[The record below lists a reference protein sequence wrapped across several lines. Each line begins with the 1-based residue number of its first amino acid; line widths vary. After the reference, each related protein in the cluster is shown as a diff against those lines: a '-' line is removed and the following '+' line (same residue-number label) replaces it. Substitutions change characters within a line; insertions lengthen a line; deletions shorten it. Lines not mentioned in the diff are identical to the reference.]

1 MDYIEEPYGCAVSIS
16 YPVHFA
22 DGSLWLSAEVPKCA
36 WLDAEGLHV
45 RGPRGAETVPWAD
58 ITDLRV
64 IGPVFSGRWWSAV
77 QLVLELVA
85 PINLRSRQTRIE
97 YETSRDGWHYL
108 ELPST
113 PRRRFSYRNLDAF
126 EAMVETLHDEGSL
139 RLLIDSTAL
148 PRLLAT
154 LPAHT
159 SWITPRTHSRVR
171 RAVLRL
177 LTAADA

>member
-1 MDYIEEPYGCAVSIS
+1 MSIS

-22 DGSLWLSAEVPKCA
+22 DGSLFLSAEGPRSA

-45 RGPRGAETVPWAD
+45 RGHSGAETVPWVD

-77 QLVLELVA
+77 QAILEVA
-85 PINLRSRQTRIE
+85 PVNLRSRQTRIE

-126 EAMVETLHDEGSL
+126 EAMVETLQEQDAL
-139 RLLIDSTAL
+139 RLLSDSSVM

-154 LPAHT
+154 LPRNT

-177 LTAADA
+177 LAAADA

>member
-1 MDYIEEPYGCAVSIS
+1 M
-16 YPVHFA
+16 
-22 DGSLWLSAEVPKCA
+22 
-36 WLDAEGLHV
+36 DAEGLHV
-45 RGPRGAETVPWAD
+45 RGHRGAETVPWVN

-64 IGPVFSGRWWSAV
+64 IGPVCSGRWWSPV
-77 QLVLELVA
+77 QAILEMVA
-85 PINLRSRQTRIE
+85 PVNLRSRQTRIE

-126 EAMVETLHDEGSL
+126 EAMVETLQEQGAL
-139 RLLIDSTAL
+139 RLLIDSTAM

-154 LPAHT
+154 LPEHT
-159 SWITPRTHSRVR
+159 SWITPRTHARVR

-177 LTAADA
+177 LSAADA

>member
-1 MDYIEEPYGCAVSIS
+1 MSIS

-22 DGSLWLSAEVPKCA
+22 DGSLLLSAEGPRCA
-36 WLDAEGLHV
+36 WLDVEGLHV
-45 RGPRGAETVPWAD
+45 RGRRGTETVPWVD

-85 PINLRSRQTRIE
+85 PVNLRSRQTRIE
-97 YETSRDGWHYL
+97 YETCRDGWHYL

-113 PRRRFSYRNLDAF
+113 PRRRFSFCNLDAF
-126 EAMVETLHDEGSL
+126 EAMVETLQDQGAL
-139 RLLIDSTAL
+139 RLLIDSTAM

-154 LPAHT
+154 LPGHT

-177 LTAADA
+177 LAASDA